1 MARTPSARSKRFR
14 RHDGRK
20 ADELRPVSVEVDYLP
35 HADGSCLIGFGDTRV
50 ICTVSFM
57 AGVPEWLTGRGTG
70 WVTAEYAMLPA
81 STHVRKRRPIGRPD
95 GRGTE
100 IQRLI
105 GRVCRG
111 SVRMDRLGENTLFV
125 DCDVISA
132 DGGTRTAAITGG
144 QIALARALAAA
155 ESAGAVRPGT
165 LATRIAAVSVAVVDG
180 VCLLDPDYVED
191 STADVDANVAVTA
204 AGQYVEIQTT
214 AERAALRPAQLEQL
228 LTLARRGCRKLHAV
242 QKTAIAE

>member
-1 MARTPSARSKRFR
+1 M
-14 RHDGRK
+14 
-20 ADELRPVSVEVDYLP
+20 SVKVDYIP
-35 HADGSCLIGFGDTRV
+35 HADGSCLIALGNTRV

-57 AGVPEWLTGRGTG
+57 AGVPDWLAGRGTG
-70 WVTAEYAMLPA
+70 WVTAEYGMLPA
-81 STHVRKRRPIGRPD
+81 STHTRKRRPIGWPD
-95 GRGTE
+95 GRSTE

-111 SVRMDRLGENTLFV
+111 AVRMDRLGENTLFV

-132 DGGTRTAAITGG
+132 DGGTRTTAITGA

-155 ESAGAVRPGT
+155 QTAGTVRPGALST
-165 LATRIAAVSVAVVDG
+165 HVAAVSVAVVDG

-191 STADVDANVAVTA
+191 STADVDANVVVTTG
-204 AGQYVEIQTT
+204 GQYVEIQTT
-214 AERAALRPAQLEQL
+214 AERAALRQAQLDKL

-242 QKTAIAE
+242 QTAAIARRRPTNR